1 MLKLNGILVRQPRS
15 MSVGVGDL
23 DDKTTRTASGS
34 LTRDRIAV
42 KRKLTLS
49 WSALTSAELSEIL
62 EAVSSV
68 FFQVTYPDPQTGT
81 IQTKTFYVGDR
92 TAAVYTYNDG
102 VVLWENL
109 NMNLIER

>member
-23 DDKTTRTASGS
+23 DDKTTRTANGS

-42 KRKLTLS
+42 KRKITLS
-49 WSALTSAELSEIL
+49 WSALTNAELSKIL
-62 EAVSSV
+62 GAVSSV

-92 TAAVYTYNDG
+92 TAAVYTYKDG
-102 VVLWENL
+102 VALWENL
-109 NMNLIER
+109 SMSLIER